1 MKKQNLNITVCSK
14 VCSSCGFTGATKDT
28 LYADFYDIL
37 KRGVLFPCHKYLHS
51 QTGSESYGV
60 EKLTTVK
67 VCRGYVAFVKKYGVI
82 AGIASNYPSLV
93 PVWRELLEDIQDE
106 ELNTILSLE
115 QLKDQ
120 HKGLREDIY
129 LNNGKYIYK

>member
-1 MKKQNLNITVCSK
+1 MNTPKIEVCKKICNE
-14 VCSSCGFTGATKDT
+14 CGFTGATSDT

-37 KRGVLFPCHKYLHS
+37 KRGVVFPCHKYLKS

-60 EKLTTVK
+60 EKLTTVR

-82 AGIASNYPSLV
+82 NAIASNYPSLV
-93 PVWRELLEDIQDE
+93 PIWKELLDDIQDE
-106 ELNTILSLE
+106 ELDTILSLE
-115 QLKDQ
+115 QLKD
-120 HKGLREDIY
+120 HHIGLREDIY

>member
-1 MKKQNLNITVCSK
+1 MSTPKIEVCKKICNKCSFNG
-14 VCSSCGFTGATKDT
+14 STSDT

-37 KRGVLFPCHKYLHS
+37 KRGVVFPCHKYLHS

-67 VCRGYVAFVKKYGVI
+67 VCRGYVAFVKKYNMI
-82 AGIASNYPSLV
+82 SAIASNYPSLV
-93 PVWRELLEDIQDE
+93 PVWKELLDDIQDE

-115 QLKDQ
+115 QLKGH
-120 HKGLREDIY
+120 HKGLREDIH
-129 LNNGKYIYK
+129 LNNGNYIYK

>member
-1 MKKQNLNITVCSK
+1 MNTPKIEVCKKICNA
-14 VCSSCGFTGATKDT
+14 CGFTGSTSDT

-37 KRGVLFPCHKYLHS
+37 KRGVVFPCHKYLYS

-82 AGIASNYPSLV
+82 NAIASNYPSLV
-93 PVWRELLEDIQDE
+93 PVWKELLDDIQDE
-106 ELNTILSLE
+106 ELDSILSLE
-115 QLKDQ
+115 QLKDH

>member
-1 MKKQNLNITVCSK
+1 MNMPKIEVCKKICNE
-14 VCSSCGFTGATKDT
+14 CGFNGSTRDT

-67 VCRGYVAFVKKYGVI
+67 VCRGYVAFVKKYNLI
-82 AGIASNYPSLV
+82 SAIASNYPSAV
-93 PVWRELLEDIQDE
+93 PVWKELLDDIQDE
-106 ELNTILSLE
+106 ELQEIYSLNE
-115 QLKDQ
+115 LKDN
-120 HKGLREDIY
+120 HIGLRDNIY
-129 LNNGKYIYK
+129 INN

>member
-1 MKKQNLNITVCSK
+1 MNTPKIEVCKKICNT
-14 VCSSCGFTGATKDT
+14 CGFTGSTSDT
-28 LYADFYDIL
+28 LYAVFYDIL
-37 KRGVLFPCHKYLHS
+37 KKGVLFPCHNYLYS

-82 AGIASNYPSLV
+82 NAIASNYPSLV
-93 PVWRELLEDIQDE
+93 PVWKELLDDIKDE
-106 ELNTILSLE
+106 ELDTILSLE
-115 QLKDQ
+115 QLKD
-120 HKGLREDIY
+120 HHRGLREGIY

>member
-1 MKKQNLNITVCSK
+1 MNTPKIEVCKKICNE
-14 VCSSCGFTGATKDT
+14 CGFTGATSDT
-28 LYADFYDIL
+28 LYADFYNIL

-82 AGIASNYPSLV
+82 NMIASNYPSLV
-93 PVWRELLEDIQDE
+93 PVWKELLDDIQDE
-106 ELNTILSLE
+106 ELDTILSLE
-115 QLKDQ
+115 QLKDH

-129 LNNGKYIYK
+129 LNNGQYIYK

>member
-1 MKKQNLNITVCSK
+1 MNTPKIEVCKKICNE
-14 VCSSCGFTGATKDT
+14 CGFSGATNDT

-37 KRGVLFPCHKYLHS
+37 KRGVLFPCHKYLKS

-82 AGIASNYPSLV
+82 NAIASNYPSLV
-93 PVWRELLEDIQDE
+93 PVWKELLDDIQDE
-106 ELNTILSLE
+106 ELDTILSLE
-115 QLKDQ
+115 QLKD
-120 HKGLREDIY
+120 HHRGLREDIY
-129 LNNGKYIYK
+129 LNNGNYIFK

>member
-1 MKKQNLNITVCSK
+1 MSTPKIEVCKKICNE
-14 VCSSCGFTGATKDT
+14 CGFTGSTSDT

-37 KRGVLFPCHKYLHS
+37 KRGVLFPCHKYLKS

-82 AGIASNYPSLV
+82 NAIASNYPSLV

-106 ELNTILSLE
+106 ELDSILSLE
-115 QLKDQ
+115 QLKD
-120 HKGLREDIY
+120 HHIGLREDIY
-129 LNNGKYIYK
+129 LNNGNYIYK

>member
-1 MKKQNLNITVCSK
+1 MKDIKLTVCNK

-37 KRGVLFPCHKYLHS
+37 KRGVVFPCHKYLHS

-67 VCRGYVAFVKKYGVI
+67 VCRGYVAFVKKYNAI
-82 AGIASNYPSLV
+82 SAIASNYPSLV
-93 PVWRELLEDIQDE
+93 PVWKELLDDIQDE
-106 ELNTILSLE
+106 ELDTILSLE
-115 QLKDQ
+115 QLKD
-120 HKGLREDIY
+120 HHIGLREDIY

>member
-1 MKKQNLNITVCSK
+1 MNTPKIEVCKKICNE
-14 VCSSCGFTGATKDT
+14 CGFTGATSDT

-37 KRGVLFPCHKYLHS
+37 KRGVVFPCHKYLHS

-82 AGIASNYPSLV
+82 NAIASNYPSLV
-93 PVWRELLEDIQDE
+93 PVWKELLDDIQDE
-106 ELNTILSLE
+106 ELDTILSLE
-115 QLKDQ
+115 QLKDH

-129 LNNGKYIYK
+129 LNNGNYIFK

>member
-1 MKKQNLNITVCSK
+1 MNTPKIEVCKKICNA
-14 VCSSCGFTGATKDT
+14 CGFTGATSDT

-37 KRGVLFPCHKYLHS
+37 KRGVVFPCHKYLKS

-82 AGIASNYPSLV
+82 SAIASNYPSLV
-93 PVWRELLEDIQDE
+93 PIWKELLDDIQDE
-106 ELNTILSLE
+106 ELDTILSLE
-115 QLKDQ
+115 QLKD
-120 HKGLREDIY
+120 HHIGLREDIY

>member
-1 MKKQNLNITVCSK
+1 MNTPKIEVCKKICNE
-14 VCSSCGFTGATKDT
+14 CGFTGSTSDT

-37 KRGVLFPCHKYLHS
+37 KRGVVFPCHKYLCS

-82 AGIASNYPSLV
+82 NMIASNYPSLV
-93 PVWRELLEDIQDE
+93 PVWKDLLDDIQDE
-106 ELNTILSLE
+106 ELDTILSLE
-115 QLKDQ
+115 QLKKH

>member
-1 MKKQNLNITVCSK
+1 MNIPKISVCSK
-14 VCSSCGFTGATKDT
+14 ICNECGFTGATKDT

-37 KRGVLFPCHKYLHS
+37 KRGVVFPCHKYLKS

-60 EKLTTVK
+60 EKLTTVR

-82 AGIASNYPSLV
+82 NAIASNYPSLV
-93 PVWRELLEDIQDE
+93 PIWKELLDDIQDE
-106 ELNTILSLE
+106 ELDTILSLE
-115 QLKDQ
+115 QLKDH

>member
-1 MKKQNLNITVCSK
+1 MNTPKIEVCKKICNE
-14 VCSSCGFTGATKDT
+14 CGFTGATSDT
-28 LYADFYDIL
+28 LYADFYNIL
-37 KRGVLFPCHKYLHS
+37 KRGVLFPCHKYLQS

-82 AGIASNYPSLV
+82 NAIASNYPSLV
-93 PVWRELLEDIQDE
+93 PVWKELLDDIQDE
-106 ELNTILSLE
+106 ELESILSLE
-115 QLKDQ
+115 QLKD
-120 HKGLREDIY
+120 HHRGLREDIY

>member
-1 MKKQNLNITVCSK
+1 MNTPKIEVCKKIGNE
-14 VCSSCGFTGATKDT
+14 CGFTGSTSDT

-37 KRGVLFPCHKYLHS
+37 KRGVLFPCHKHLYS

-82 AGIASNYPSLV
+82 SSIASNYPSLV
-93 PVWRELLEDIQDE
+93 PVWKELLDDIQDE
-106 ELNTILSLE
+106 ELDTILSLE
-115 QLKDQ
+115 QLKDT
-120 HKGLREDIY
+120 HIGLREDIY
-129 LNNGKYIYK
+129 LNN

>member
-1 MKKQNLNITVCSK
+1 MNTPKIEVCKKICNE
-14 VCSSCGFTGATKDT
+14 CGFSGATSDT

-37 KRGVLFPCHKYLHS
+37 KRGVVFPCHKYLKS

-82 AGIASNYPSLV
+82 NAIASNYPSLV
-93 PVWRELLEDIQDE
+93 PVLKELLDDIQDE
-106 ELNTILSLE
+106 ELDSILSLE
-115 QLKDQ
+115 QLKD
-120 HKGLREDIY
+120 HHRGLREDIY

>member
-1 MKKQNLNITVCSK
+1 MNTPKIEVCKKICNE
-14 VCSSCGFTGATKDT
+14 CGFNGSTTDT

-37 KRGVLFPCHKYLHS
+37 KRGVVFPCHKYLKS

-82 AGIASNYPSLV
+82 SAIASNYPSLV
-93 PVWRELLEDIQDE
+93 PIWKELLDDIQDE
-106 ELNTILSLE
+106 ELDTILSLE
-115 QLKDQ
+115 QLKD
-120 HKGLREDIY
+120 HHIGLREYIY

>member
-1 MKKQNLNITVCSK
+1 M
-14 VCSSCGFTGATKDT
+14 CSSCGFTGATSDT
-28 LYADFYDIL
+28 LYADFYNIL

-67 VCRGYVAFVKKYGVI
+67 VCRGYVAFVKKYNVI
-82 AGIASNYPSLV
+82 SAIASNYPSLV
-93 PVWRELLEDIQDE
+93 PVWKELLDDIQDE
-106 ELNTILSLE
+106 ELDSILSLE
-115 QLKDQ
+115 QLKD
-120 HKGLREDIY
+120 HHRGLREGIY

>member
-1 MKKQNLNITVCSK
+1 MNTPKIEVCKKICNA
-14 VCSSCGFTGATKDT
+14 CGFTGSTSDT

-37 KRGVLFPCHKYLHS
+37 KRGVVFPCHKYLQS

-82 AGIASNYPSLV
+82 NAIASNYPSLV
-93 PVWRELLEDIQDE
+93 PIWKELLDDIQDE
-106 ELNTILSLE
+106 ELDTILSLE
-115 QLKDQ
+115 QLKD
-120 HKGLREDIY
+120 HHRGIREDIY
-129 LNNGKYIYK
+129 LNKGKYIYK